1 MNAMVE
7 LVSTGA
13 ELLSGRTVN
22 THAQR
27 LAQHLAEIGLVLAR
41 DTTVPDDRTAIRDA
55 VREALQRVS
64 VVMVSGGLGPTSDDV
79 TREAVAEVLGA
90 QVVMH
95 EPTREAIRQRYA
107 RTKRAWNENAER
119 HALVLSSARVLE
131 NHVGLAPSELIEWHD
146 RLVFLMPGPPHEF
159 EAALVDHVIPK
170 LRAMAPA
177 LPLQKIFQLAV
188 IGESD
193 VVRLL
198 SHADFPHDG
207 VHVAYCA
214 RPGVVELRL
223 TALPSALDSFERD
236 VGCARERLSE
246 WIYAES
252 RTALESVVVDALR
265 SAGKTIALAE
275 SCTGGLVGHR
285 LTNVPG
291 SSDVLLGGIIAYAN
305 ESKVRELG
313 VAPDLLAREGAV
325 SREVAAAM
333 AEGAR
338 RRFGADMGIGISGIA
353 GPGGGTEQKPV
364 GLVYIGVSDAAATV
378 VQECRLS
385 GQRSTIKQVAS
396 QLALENVRRRLSGR
410 REIAWPVDFAVDRT

>member
-41 DTTVPDDRTAIRDA
+41 DTTVPDDQIVIRDA

-131 NHVGLAPSELIEWHD
+131 NRVGLAPSELIEWHD
-146 RLVFLMPGPPHEF
+146 CLVFLMPGPPHEF
-159 EAALVDHVIPK
+159 EAALVDHVIPTLK
-170 LRAMAPA
+170 AMATA

-198 SHADFPHDG
+198 SQAGFPHDG

-236 VGCARERLSE
+236 VGCARDRLGE

-252 RTALESVVVDALR
+252 RTELESVVVDALR

-338 RRFGADMGIGISGIA
+338 RRFGADVGIGISGIA

-364 GLVYIGVSDAAATV
+364 GLVYIALSDAAATV

-385 GQRSTIKQVAS
+385 GQRSTIKQVTS